1 MPQLLITAT
10 YGHDH
15 STRAATV
22 QKIDA
27 KRYPQLLMEYGT
39 LGLGPFPV
47 GSVAFRFRCGHT
59 GCKGDAALCRGEEFA
74 VEVSE
79 TL

>member
-27 KRYPQLLMEYGT
+27 RRYPQLLMEYGT
-39 LGLGPFPV
+39 LGIVLNTPTWRTTVPLAAGRRALG
-47 GSVAFRFRCGHT
+47 S
-59 GCKGDAALCRGEEFA
+59 
-74 VEVSE
+74 
-79 TL
+79 